1 MTLIWIIAAIIYTIF
16 GIGAAKL
23 LCAYNDERKVDD
35 HIFAFVIWP
44 FALLAS
50 AFVNFEKK

>member
-1 MTLIWIIAAIIYTIF
+1 MTLIWIIVAIVYTIF